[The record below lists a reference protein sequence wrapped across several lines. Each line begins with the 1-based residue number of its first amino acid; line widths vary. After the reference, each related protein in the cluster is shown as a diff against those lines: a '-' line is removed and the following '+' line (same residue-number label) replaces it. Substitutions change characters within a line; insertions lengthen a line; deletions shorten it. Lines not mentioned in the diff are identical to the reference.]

1 MCPSRGATYW
11 AIYIINLF
19 TQSTNPR
26 VCFLQFIK
34 DSSHS
39 LSSLLLKRKR
49 QFLIPP
55 LPEKHEMGMHRN
67 QMLVY
72 LLNKKIHIS
81 TMPEVLH
88 TSYWSSWV
96 YEYMD
101 ATTQNWSPLPG
112 KKAFPLLLFNVSD
125 SLIYPISHLV
135 FPPNTMLPLFHIIT
149 KKS

>member
-1 MCPSRGATYW
+1 MCPSRCVTYW

-67 QMLVY
+67 QMSVY
-72 LLNKKIHIS
+72 LLNKKYKLVQCQKFCIPA
-81 TMPEVLH
+81 TEVL
-88 TSYWSSWV
+88 
-96 YEYMD
+96 EYMSIWMHLLKI
-101 ATTQNWSPLPG
+101 ALHCLARKP
-112 KKAFPLLLFNVSD
+112 FPFFYSMSQILSFIP
-125 SLIYPISHLV
+125 SLI
-135 FPPNTMLPLFHIIT
+135 
-149 KKS
+149 